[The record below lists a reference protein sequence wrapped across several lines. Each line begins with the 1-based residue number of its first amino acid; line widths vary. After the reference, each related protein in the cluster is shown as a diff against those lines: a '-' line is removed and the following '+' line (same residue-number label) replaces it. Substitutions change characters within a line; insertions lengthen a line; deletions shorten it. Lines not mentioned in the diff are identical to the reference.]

1 MIQKKYFNSG
11 PKTNALLANLD
22 YATYLPD
29 CLMVKTD
36 RASMKFGL
44 ELRSP
49 FLDHN
54 LLELYRGAGDQIVSS
69 LPEKKVLKQILA
81 DFLPEHLINRPKMGF
96 SPPIGNWLQGPL
108 MEWSRKT
115 SSGSLLVEIGM
126 VSRFDLD
133 RKLKA
138 LSLGDHSNQYQ
149 IWNLLTFEKLGFKK

>member
-1 MIQKKYFNSG
+1 MRRSPEAAVFNEAGKIGVVGAVSNITEFYAIYTSFWVGQNVTPTIQGHSSTRWPNIDDSKNYFNSG

-69 LPEKKVLKQILA
+69 LPEKKSFKA
-81 DFLPEHLINRPKMGF
+81 DPC
-96 SPPIGNWLQGPL
+96 
-108 MEWSRKT
+108 
-115 SSGSLLVEIGM
+115 
-126 VSRFDLD
+126 
-133 RKLKA
+133 
-138 LSLGDHSNQYQ
+138 
-149 IWNLLTFEKLGFKK
+149 